1 MKTDENR
8 RDVTIDYIC
17 NISGN
22 RVKPLPLYD
31 EKEFTFKNLRAI
43 AFRWFCIKH
52 KIKLLDLMELLDKTK
67 YCASHSSVKLGISKE
82 ELKEKNEQV
91 I

>member
-8 RDVTIDYIC
+8 KDVIIDYIC

-31 EKEFTFKNLRAI
+31 EKKFTFKSLRAI

-52 KIKLLDLMELLDKTK
+52 KIKLLDLMELLDSTK
-67 YCASHSSVKLGISKE
+67 YCASHSSVKLGISKK
-82 ELKEKNEQV
+82 ELKDSGKR

>member
-8 RDVTIDYIC
+8 RDTIIEYIC

-52 KIKLLDLMELLDKTK
+52 KINLLDLMELLDRTK
-67 YCASHSSVKLGISKE
+67 YCASYSSVKLGISKK
-82 ELKEKNEQV
+82 ELKEKNEQD

>member
-8 RDVTIDYIC
+8 RDTIIEYIC
-17 NISGN
+17 DISSN

-31 EKEFTFKNLRAI
+31 EKKFTFKSLRAI

-52 KIKLLDLMELLDKTK
+52 KIKLLDLMELLDSTK
-67 YCASHSSVKLGISKE
+67 YCASYSSVKLGISKK
-82 ELKEKNEQV
+82 ELKDSGKR

>member
-8 RDVTIDYIC
+8 RDVIIDYIC

-31 EKEFTFKNLRAI
+31 EKKFTFKNLRAI

-52 KIKLLDLMELLDKTK
+52 KIKLLDLMELLDSTK
-67 YCASHSSVKLGISKE
+67 YCASHSSVKLEISKK
-82 ELKEKNEQV
+82 ELKDSGKR

>member
-1 MKTDENR
+1 MKTEENR
-8 RDVTIDYIC
+8 RDVIIDYIC

-52 KIKLLDLMELLDKTK
+52 KIKLLDLMELLDSTK
-67 YCASHSSVKLGISKE
+67 YCASHSSVKLGISKK
-82 ELKEKNEQV
+82 ELKDSGKR

>member
-8 RDVTIDYIC
+8 RDTIIEYIC

-31 EKEFTFKNLRAI
+31 EKKFTFKNLRAI

-52 KIKLLDLMELLDKTK
+52 KIKLLDLMELLDCTK
-67 YCASHSSVKLGISKE
+67 YCASHSSVKLGISKKGVE
-82 ELKEKNEQV
+82 RKE
-91 I
+91 